1 MSSLQIVSVDGFGHI
16 EAGTD
21 LSALIA
27 EHLAAVVWPDGERG
41 VTSGDVIS
49 ITSKIVAKAQGRTHT
64 DRDTAI
70 AEQTIRVIATKKT
83 PRGITQIV
91 QTQDGLILAA
101 AGVDASNVEPGTVVL
116 LPEDPDGFA
125 ATVRSRIRE
134 ASGCDVGVI
143 VTDTMGRPWRLG
155 VTDVAIGSA
164 GLIALDDFTGRID
177 GYGRTL
183 EMTMVAVADELAA
196 AAELTQPKIG
206 GSPVSVIRGAATW
219 VRTTEQNAKTLIRPL
234 EEDLFW
240 LGTQEAIDLG
250 RRTAVQAR
258 RTVRTFTDEAVPE
271 AAITAA
277 IAAAITAPAPHH
289 TTPWRFLVLRD
300 EPVRHRLLAAMADRW
315 REDLRAIDGFTE
327 ESIARRVARG
337 DVLHRAPVLVLPF
350 LDMSTGPHHY
360 PDDRRRAFERDL
372 FMVAGGAAV
381 QNLLIALAAEG
392 LGSAWISSTMF
403 CPDVVQ
409 EVLGMDPT
417 VQPLGA
423 VAVGYAAAEP
433 PERAARHS
441 AEFTLTPQASDE

>member
-1 MSSLQIVSVDGFGHI
+1 MSSLQIVSVEGFGHI

-21 LSALIA
+21 LGALIVDRLSSVA
-27 EHLAAVVWPDGERG
+27 WPDGDRG
-41 VTSGDVIS
+41 LASGDVIA

-64 DRDTAI
+64 DRDRAI
-70 AEQTIRVIATKKT
+70 AEQTLRVIATKTT

-91 QTQDGLILAA
+91 QTQDGLVLAA

-125 ATVRSRIRE
+125 ATIRE
-134 ASGCDVGVI
+134 GVRNATGCDVGVI

-206 GSPVSVIRGAATW
+206 GAPVSVIRGAAGW
-219 VRTTEQNAKTLIRPL
+219 VGTTEQNAKTLIRPL

-271 AAITAA
+271 AAMTAA
-277 IAAAITAPAPHH
+277 IDAAITAPAPHH
-289 TTPWRFLVLRD
+289 TTPWRFMVLHD
-300 EPVRHRLLAAMADRW
+300 QPIRHRLLTAMAARW
-315 REDLRAIDGFTE
+315 REDLRTIDGFTE
-327 ESIARRVARG
+327 ESIARRVTRG
-337 DVLHRAPVLVLPF
+337 DILHRAPVLVLPF
-350 LDMSTGPHHY
+350 LDLSHGPHHY
-360 PDDRRRAFERDL
+360 PDERRRAFERDL

-409 EVLGMDPT
+409 AVLGMDPT
-417 VQPLGA
+417 MQPLGA
-423 VAVGYAAAEP
+423 VAVGYADSEP
-433 PERAARHS
+433 RERAARNPND
-441 AEFTLTPQASDE
+441 FTLTPQASDE